1 MPPSKVRQYLRR
13 CLPALAAVA
22 TLLLSSCHHTEEVV
36 SGVTFRDDAIAM
48 PREYRFADLNG
59 EQLSCAKRMGIRE
72 PFATRKA
79 IKRRGLKEISSCADY
94 LVDPLTHSTA
104 LLTPKA
110 QRLLRDIGRTFR
122 KELKKAGCREHRIIV
137 TSLLRTREDVTSLRK
152 VNGNAAR
159 NSSHMYGTTF
169 DLSYTRYNRISTD
182 GNSVNNA
189 TMAVLLGE
197 IISELRAD
205 GRCVVIFE
213 RNQHCFH
220 ITVAK

>member
-1 MPPSKVRQYLRR
+1 MPPHKASKLSRWCFPSLLILVM
-13 CLPALAAVA
+13 
-22 TLLLSSCHHTEEVV
+22 LLLTSCHHTEKEV
-36 SGVTFRDDAIAM
+36 SGVTFRDDAVAM
-48 PREYRFADLNG
+48 PREFRFADLNG
-59 EQLSCAKRMGIRE
+59 EQLSCAKRMGISE

-79 IKRRGLKEISSCADY
+79 IKRRGLKEISTCNDY

-122 KELKKAGCREHRIIV
+122 KELKKAGCCDHRIIV
-137 TSLLRTREDVTSLRK
+137 TSLLRTREDVDRLRK

-169 DLSYTRYNRISTD
+169 DLSYTRYNRISTKGD
-182 GNSVNNA
+182 SVDNA

-197 IISELRAD
+197 IIGELRSQ

>member
-1 MPPSKVRQYLRR
+1 MPPHKASKLSRWCFPSLLVL
-13 CLPALAAVA
+13 VM
-22 TLLLSSCHHTEEVV
+22 LLLTSCHHTEEVV
-36 SGVTFRDDAIAM
+36 SGVTFRDDAVAM
-48 PREYRFADLNG
+48 PREFRFADLNG
-59 EQLSCAKRMGIRE
+59 EQLSCAKRMGISE

-79 IKRRGLKEISSCADY
+79 IRRRGLKEISTCNDY

-122 KELKKAGCREHRIIV
+122 KELKKAGCRDHRIIV
-137 TSLLRTREDVTSLRK
+137 TSLLRTREDVDRLRK

-169 DLSYTRYNRISTD
+169 DLSYTRYNRISTKGD
-182 GNSVNNA
+182 SVDNA

-197 IISELRAD
+197 IIGELRSQ

>member
-1 MPPSKVRQYLRR
+1 MSSFQVSKRIRR
-13 CLPALAAVA
+13 CLPALAVVA
-22 TLLLSSCHHTEEVV
+22 TLTLSSCHHTEEVV
-36 SGVTFRDDAIAM
+36 SGVTFRDDAVAM
-48 PREYRFADLNG
+48 PSEYRFADLNG
-59 EQLSCAKRMGIRE
+59 EQLSCAKRMGISE

-79 IKRRGLKEISSCADY
+79 IKRRGLKEISSNADY

-110 QRLLRDIGRTFR
+110 KRLLRDIGRTFR

-137 TSLLRTREDVTSLRK
+137 TSLLRTREDVDRLRK

-169 DLSYTRYNRISTD
+169 DLSYTRYNRTSTE

-197 IISELRAD
+197 IISQLRSE

>member
-1 MPPSKVRQYLRR
+1 MPPHKASKLSRWCFPSLLVL
-13 CLPALAAVA
+13 VM
-22 TLLLSSCHHTEEVV
+22 LLLTSCHHTEEVV
-36 SGVTFRDDAIAM
+36 SGVTFRDDAVAM
-48 PREYRFADLNG
+48 PREFRFADLNG
-59 EQLSCAKRMGIRE
+59 EQLSCAKRMGISE

-79 IKRRGLKEISSCADY
+79 IRRRGLKEISTCNDY

-122 KELKKAGCREHRIIV
+122 KELKKAGCRDHRIIV
-137 TSLLRTREDVTSLRK
+137 TSLLRTREDVDRLRK

-169 DLSYTRYNRISTD
+169 DLSYTRYNRISTKGD
-182 GNSVNNA
+182 SVDNA

-197 IISELRAD
+197 IIGKLRSQ